1 MASHAHRPRR
11 SLHFVPGGNEKMLQK
26 SLATNADVLVLDLE
40 DAVAPHR
47 KDDVRRVVAEWL
59 READFANKEK
69 TVRMNPL
76 DTPWGL
82 ADLEATMAT
91 PPDAYLVPKPE
102 TLEDLDQIDTE
113 LTRLERRYGHPPRS
127 VGLILIVETPRGVL
141 NAQAFAACPRVAA
154 MTWGAEDLAA
164 GLGAASNRD
173 AAGDYLPVFQHA
185 RATTLL
191 SACAGGVQAIDT
203 VYVDFK
209 DAAGFQ
215 RDCAAAAN
223 DGFAGKLSIHPHQI
237 DVINAAFTPSAQQLA
252 EAQALIDAFEE
263 AQAAGKMAFSFN
275 GSMVDAPHLNR
286 AKSLLARA
294 KATAGKASSSSRQHP
309 G

>member
-1 MASHAHRPRR
+1 MTETHRPRR

-40 DAVAPHR
+40 DAVTPDR
-47 KDDVRRVVAEWL
+47 KADVRRVVAQWL
-59 READFANKEK
+59 RDAPFADKEK

-82 ADLEATMAT
+82 ADLETTMET

-102 TLEDLDQIDTE
+102 TLDGLNQIDAE
-113 LTRLERRYGHPPRS
+113 LTRLEQRYGHSPRS

-141 NAQAFAACPRVAA
+141 NAPTFAACPRVTAL
-154 MTWGAEDLAA
+154 TWGAEDLAA
-164 GLGAASNRD
+164 SLGAASNRS
-173 AAGDYLPVFQHA
+173 AGGHFLPVYQHA
-185 RATTLL
+185 RTTTLL
-191 SACAGGVQAIDT
+191 AANASGVQGIDT
-203 VYVDFK
+203 VYVNFK
-209 DAAGFQ
+209 DMPGFE

-223 DGFAGKLSIHPHQI
+223 DGFSGKLSIHPQQI
-237 DVINAAFTPSAQQLA
+237 DVINAAFTPSAQQVA

-294 KATAGKASSSSRQHP
+294 RAIAP
-309 G
+309 